1 MPLTTSTLPNHRGKA
16 FLLKQNFR
24 CLWLSGVVIV
34 CFSILVAPVTD
45 KVTMLFSLSLS
56 LSAKIK
62 VFTSLFLIPCNIKP
76 GCFFSDPPNLCVKMQ
91 ISGDLP
97 GKGGF
102 AHSLQVVS

>member
-24 CLWLSGVVIV
+24 CLWLSGVIVV
-34 CFSILVAPVTD
+34 CFSIRVAPVTNE
-45 KVTMLFSLSLS
+45 VTMLFSLSLS
-56 LSAKIK
+56 VKIK

-76 GCFFSDPPNLCVKMQ
+76 GCLFSDPPNLCVKMQ

-102 AHSLQVVS
+102 AHSL